1 MQLRKTQVQSLYTP
15 LIQKITEGRKD
26 KMCKKDN
33 RNLSEKAIDKIT
45 RGKKQKYPNMG
56 NSLQLT
62 SSNTNLY
69 ATYLD
74 NKK

>member
-1 MQLRKTQVQSLYTP
+1 MQNRKTQVQSLYTP

-33 RNLSEKAIDKIT
+33 RNLSDKIT
-45 RGKKQKYPNMG
+45 RGKKQKYPNMR